1 MRDFGSRFIRIAR
14 ILAIAMKRILIPL
27 LALALPALAIEQKD
41 GWISLFDGKSLDG
54 WKANENPQTFTV
66 KDGQLI
72 VKGDRAHLFY
82 VGPVQNA
89 NFKNFELK
97 AEVMTKPGANSGVYL
112 HTEMQPEGW
121 PSKGYEIQV
130 NNTHKDPKKTAG
142 VYGIKDNLEA
152 PAKDGE
158 WFTLYIKVDGKNIL
172 TKVNDKVIS
181 DYTEEDNVERPK
193 NYAGRLLSSGTFAI
207 QGHDPESEVHFR
219 KIEVKPL
226 P

>member
-1 MRDFGSRFIRIAR
+1 
-14 ILAIAMKRILIPL
+14 MKRLLIPL
-27 LALALPALAIEQKD
+27 LAIALPVLAADSKD
-41 GWISLFDGKSLDG
+41 GWVSLFDGKSLDG
-54 WKANENPQTFTV
+54 WKANENPQTFSV
-66 KDGQLI
+66 KNGELI

-89 NFKNFELK
+89 NFKNFELR
-97 AEVMTKPGANSGVYL
+97 AEIKTMPNANSGVYF
-112 HTEMQPEGW
+112 HTQFQPDGW

-142 VYGIKDNLEA
+142 VYGIKDNYEA

-158 WFTLYIKVDGKNIL
+158 WFTMHIKVEGKRII

-181 DYTEEDNVERPK
+181 DYTEEDDTKRPQ
-193 NYAGRLLSSGTFAI
+193 NFSGRLLSSGTFAI